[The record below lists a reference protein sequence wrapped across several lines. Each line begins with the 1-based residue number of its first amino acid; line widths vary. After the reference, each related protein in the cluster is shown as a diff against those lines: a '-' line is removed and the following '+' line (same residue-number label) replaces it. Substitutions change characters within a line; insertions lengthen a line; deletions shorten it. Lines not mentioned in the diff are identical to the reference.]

1 MVHRLFVG
9 MVARRWGKR
18 KTSDRSVVGG
28 WMDSGSKRTMGWA
41 VHGNLSGNGWQEE
54 IDGNPRDRGGFI
66 SSIDNGGGAY
76 EFRGLGDVF
85 PSGNTS
91 AFCPRCLHPSPVAR
105 FVPKVILAML
115 AIMCMHGEFRPSLL
129 HMNGGAHLSSHV
141 CLQRETP
148 ICPMDPLPLRLLG
161 EIIQNNSKQLGKL
174 KTSCWKTKAAKEA
187 NLVFLNWQSVPS
199 DRL

>member
-115 AIMCMHGEFRPSLL
+115 AIMCMHGEIRPSLL
-129 HMNGGAHLSSHV
+129 HMNGVAIA
-141 CLQRETP
+141 P
-148 ICPMDPLPLRLLG
+148 PAWG
-161 EIIQNNSKQLGKL
+161 EYFKQF
-174 KTSCWKTKAAKEA
+174 KTSCLENKEDKGGECC
-187 NLVFLNWQSVPS
+187 FLEFVQCAQ
-199 DRL
+199 